1 MLPIA
6 ERELRVAARQP
17 RTYRSRLIMA
27 GVGVLIFSWMVWLL
41 ARYGQGISGSTLFQT
56 LSWIAHFYCLFA
68 GAAISADCLSV
79 EKRENTIGLLFLT
92 HLKGF
97 DIVLGKLMASSL
109 NCFFGLLAMF
119 PVLAI
124 PLLMGG
130 VQFADFARVVIGLT
144 NTLFLSL
151 SVGMLISS
159 LSKHS
164 VRATSLALLLMAV
177 ADFGLFGLGELLRV
191 QYQAPEWAGRVEL
204 ASPFFMHTVADSNTA
219 GTRANQFWLASLTLF
234 LAALACLAVAC
245 WILPSVWK
253 EKAGGK
259 KSFTWRRRWQRWKF
273 GATKRGQGL
282 RARLLDWNPF
292 FWLGSRDRLG
302 WIAPLLFV
310 AVFVVLAV
318 WVAWKVGLNFFGPAK
333 PIGGFVFAW
342 FWATALLHLI
352 VLFRIAMTATHQFAE
367 DRKSGALELLL
378 ATPIR
383 VRQIVRGQ
391 WLALL
396 RQVWGPMIAALLAH
410 VLFLWGLLEL
420 IAAEELKGRTGLDV
434 LRAILQGDP
443 AALVDLDWHF
453 FFIMKVVLTAGG
465 LLVAHWIAVA
475 WVGMWMGLKTRRARN
490 APWVA
495 LALVAFP
502 PWPFFTITVM
512 LLDHFSFLWS
522 EYELLHLGLKTAVA
536 LNLAND
542 LLLSIWAWRR
552 LRRDFRLAVT
562 DRFLFL
568 QQKRSWRRRARLALR
583 FVLATA
589 ALLGL
594 LKLWHLEEN
603 WRGQRAWN
611 QFKREIE
618 AKGETID
625 LASMIPPEVPA
636 DQNFGAAKVF
646 APLFAYDYAPHG
658 GIRWR
663 GSGIT
668 ELQSIELQGQTRG
681 GPWAFGSSLLG
692 NWRNAELADLK
703 AWQKR
708 FRALAQ
714 FPQPTGT
721 NEPAEDVLVAL
732 TKFSSKL
739 EEMHQASLRPHSRF
753 PVPYENA
760 RSGMMQ
766 HWPICRNIADVLA
779 LRAIASLNLER
790 TDEASHEANP
800 LTLSLSPRGGE
811 SVRRTGKGDSRRFMD
826 RAHGSGTVGAFQD
839 LKLIFRFAEAL
850 GLEPFIQ
857 AQQHRIT
864 ILDSAIQVIWEGL
877 AQRRWSEAQLAELEK
892 LLQRFDLFADS
903 QKAVR
908 GEMLQQIAGW
918 ARFRAVVSGE
928 APAPEGYWESRW
940 RRLKFFYSV
949 GWTYDRQIQIYRL
962 HEQLAKQF
970 ATREGDGLSPGE
982 IRAVREAMDRTGAF
996 LDNRG
1001 FRWALDG
1008 FLFEFPRTQISLNL
1022 ARVACALER
1031 YRLAQGHFPERLE
1044 MLVPSQRA
1052 ELLADTPGN
1061 EPLTYRV
1068 TEDGKF
1074 VLTIVRRGETGRF
1087 QSGSESFHW
1096 AYPAK

>member
-27 GVGVLIFSWMVWLL
+27 GVGVLIFGWMVWLL
-41 ARYGQGISGSTLFQT
+41 ARYGRGISGSTLFQT

-92 HLKGF
+92 DLKGF
-97 DIVLGKLMASSL
+97 EIVLGKLMASSL

-130 VQFADFARVVIGLT
+130 VQLADFARVVLGLA

-151 SVGMLISS
+151 SAGMLVSI

-164 VRATSLALLLMAV
+164 VRATSFALLIMALL
-177 ADFGLFGLGELLRV
+177 DFGLFGLSELLRV
-191 QYQAPEWAGRVEL
+191 QYQAPEWAHRVEL
-204 ASPFFMHTVADSNTA
+204 ASPFFMHTVADFNTA
-219 GTRANQFWLASLTLF
+219 GTRANQFWPATLTIF
-234 LAALACLAVAC
+234 LAALACLALAC

-253 EKAGGK
+253 EKAGGR
-259 KSFTWRRRWQRWKF
+259 KSFEWRRRWHGWKF
-273 GATKRGQGL
+273 GATERARGL

-292 FWLGSRDRLG
+292 FWLASRDRLS
-302 WIAPLLFV
+302 WLAPLLFV
-310 AVFVVLAV
+310 AVFVILAI
-318 WVAWKVGLNFFGPAK
+318 WVAWKVGANFFGPAK

-342 FWATALLHLI
+342 FWATALLHVL
-352 VLFRIAMTATHQFAE
+352 VLFRIAMTAAHQFAE

-396 RQVWGPMIAALLAH
+396 RQVWGPMAAALLAH
-410 VLFLWGLLEL
+410 IFFLWGLLEL
-420 IAAEELKGRTGLDV
+420 IAAEELPGQTWLDV
-434 LRAILQGDP
+434 LRAILQGGQ
-443 AALVDLDWHF
+443 AASFDLDWHF
-453 FFIMKVVLTAGG
+453 VFMMKVVLCAAG
-465 LLVAHWIAVA
+465 LLAAHWIAVV
-475 WVGMWMGLKTRRARN
+475 WVGMWMGLKARRARN
-490 APWVA
+490 APWIA
-495 LALVAFP
+495 LALVALP
-502 PWPFFTITVM
+502 PWPFFTIAVL

-522 EYELLHLGLKTAVA
+522 EYELVHLGLKIAVA

-568 QQKRSWRRRARLALR
+568 QQKRSWRRRGRLALR
-583 FVLATA
+583 FALGTA
-589 ALLGL
+589 ALLAL

-611 QFKREIE
+611 KFKREIE
-618 AKGETID
+618 AKGETMD
-625 LASMIPPEVPA
+625 LASIIPPEVPA
-636 DQNFGAAKVF
+636 DQNFGAAEVF
-646 APLFAYDYAPHG
+646 APLFAYDYAPQG

-663 GSGIT
+663 ESGIS

-681 GPWAFGSSLLG
+681 WPWAFGSSLPG
-692 NWRNAELADLK
+692 DWRNAEPTDLK
-703 AWQKR
+703 AWQKH

-714 FPQPTGT
+714 FPQPTGA
-721 NEPAEDVLVAL
+721 NEPAADVLVAL

-739 EEMHQASLRPHSRF
+739 EAMHQAGLRPHSRF

-760 RSGMMQ
+760 RSTPMQ
-766 HWPICRNIADVLA
+766 HWHWPICRNIADVLA
-779 LRAIASLNLER
+779 LRAIARLNRER
-790 TDEASHEANP
+790 SDEAF
-800 LTLSLSPRGGE
+800 R
-811 SVRRTGKGDSRRFMD
+811 
-826 RAHGSGTVGAFQD
+826 D

-850 GLEPFIQ
+850 GLEPFLQ
-857 AQQHRIT
+857 AQQHRSMIV
-864 ILDSAIQVIWEGL
+864 DSAIQVIWEGL
-877 AQRRWSEAQLAELEK
+877 AQRRWSEAQLAELEQ
-892 LLQRFDLFADS
+892 LLPRFDLFGDS

-908 GEMLQQIAGW
+908 GEMLLQIAAW
-918 ARFRAVVSGE
+918 ERFRAVVSGD
-928 APAPEGYWESRW
+928 APARERYWETRW
-940 RRLKFFYSV
+940 SHLRFFYSL

-962 HEQLAKQF
+962 HEKLAKQF
-970 ATREGDGLSPGE
+970 AEWEGSGISPREIRGFGE
-982 IRAVREAMDRTGAF
+982 IMDLTGAF
-996 LDNRG
+996 LDNRN
-1001 FRWALDG
+1001 FRWVLDS
-1008 FLFEFPRTQISLNL
+1008 FLFEFPRTQISLTL

-1031 YRLAQGHFPERLE
+1031 YRLEHGHFPEHLE
-1044 MLVPSQRA
+1044 MLVPAQFA
-1052 ELLADTPGN
+1052 ALPADAPGN

-1068 TEDGKF
+1068 TEDGQF
-1074 VLTIVRRGETGRF
+1074 VLTIVRRSGITRY
-1087 QSGSESFHW
+1087 QSGPEPFHW
-1096 AYPAK
+1096 KYPGK